1 MALRRGIL
9 PWEGHVRE
17 TECGE
22 TECAPARAGAGRRLE
37 VLRAV
42 SYVDPQH
49 CWVLAAP
56 PLVVAP

>member
-1 MALRRGIL
+1 MALHRGIL
-9 PWEGHVRE
+9 PWEGHAR
-17 TECGE
+17 E
-22 TECAPARAGAGRRLE
+22 TECAPARADAGGRLE
-37 VLRAV
+37 VLRVV